1 MLNELSGVDS
11 ALEAAPSLIPIA
23 PTRIPLTS
31 REEAVAE
38 QLVRLA
44 SASDIA
50 AALVVS
56 PNTVKS
62 QLRSLYRKLGVT
74 NRADAI
80 AALSA
85 RRHPR

>member
-1 MLNELSGVDS
+1 MLTEMSSIEPSLGD
-11 ALEAAPSLIPIA
+11 APSLIPLA

-38 QLVRLA
+38 QLMRFS

-62 QLRSLYRKLGVT
+62 QLRSLYRKLGVS

-85 RRHPR
+85 RRHTR